1 MSRKKSGSTM
11 SAARK
16 APKPPITK
24 KPVANTPP
32 KKSSTP
38 VTDKARKQAI
48 ESIQSRLEAGERN
61 KPASSSTP
69 KTAKPPKAPRA
80 SAINIAAE
88 LIAKAG
94 GKPMSAGELV
104 RQMEAKGL
112 WKSPGG
118 KTPSATLSA
127 AIGREIKVK
136 GRESRFM
143 KAGRGLYVA
152 AGGSG
157 AGGGPSTGA

>member
-11 SAARK
+11 SAARNS
-16 APKPPITK
+16 PKPAGTK
-24 KPVANTPP
+24 KPSVSTPP

-48 ESIQSRLEAGERN
+48 ESIQSRLDAGERK
-61 KPASSSTP
+61 KPASSNTP
-69 KTAKPPKAPRA
+69 KMAKAPRA

-136 GRESRFM
+136 GKASRFT
-143 KAGRGLYVA
+143 KAGRGLFVA
-152 AGGSG
+152 GGGSG
-157 AGGGPSTGA
+157 GGGGPSKGA